1 MKASWAPLLTD
12 RARGGCRGGEAEGQV
27 SSLRRRSFAPPLLQR
42 PPPRLRKAQ
51 IDRTF
56 RHTPVV
62 VHPARG
68 GRRAAPASEA
78 SARSRRF
85 DQAAS
90 TCEPSSQGR
99 TLLLLNL
106 QSSLARAEDSS
117 FTRAGNHRPGSLP
130 SVDARPTPGGGGVFG
145 VSRVR
150 PVNDST
156 DVDVVGSLAD
166 DYRSAFLNNGL
177 LSLMAAT
184 PQGTPVANRPRH
196 SRPILAG
203 LI

>member
-1 MKASWAPLLTD
+1 MKDSWAPLLTD
-12 RARGGCRGGEAEGQV
+12 QAEGWCRGGEAEGQV
-27 SSLRRRSFAPPLLQR
+27 SSSRRRSFAPSPLLQR

-90 TCEPSSQGR
+90 TCERSSPGR
-99 TLLLLNL
+99 TLLLLTP
-106 QSSLARAEDSS
+106 SP
-117 FTRAGNHRPGSLP
+117 RPRRSQLC
-130 SVDARPTPGGGGVFG
+130 GGRNPLTWLTTFRRRTSHVRRQRRLRN
-145 VSRVR
+145 VSRPAGHR
-150 PVNDST
+150 LDRRRRRWKS
-156 DVDVVGSLAD
+156 
-166 DYRSAFLNNGL
+166 RS
-177 LSLMAAT
+177 
-184 PQGTPVANRPRH
+184 
-196 SRPILAG
+196 
-203 LI
+203 